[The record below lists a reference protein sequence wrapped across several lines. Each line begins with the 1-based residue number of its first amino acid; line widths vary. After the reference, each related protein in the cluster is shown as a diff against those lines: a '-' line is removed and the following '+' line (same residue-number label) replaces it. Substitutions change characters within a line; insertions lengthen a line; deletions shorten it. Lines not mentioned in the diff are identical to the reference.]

1 MQQNIDSAPKQEETK
16 EYTNYLNEEATQAE
30 SKKHRRRRGE
40 RKKKLQHA
48 NGIISNLIKNNEEG
62 QCSGSSETP
71 QSMETEENIQQHEQT
86 FEEFAKSIML
96 SQGSMITKTNKSGQE
111 VEANIWNM
119 NMDSSNESGD
129 EDDSKQETSAVG

>member
-1 MQQNIDSAPKQEETK
+1 
-16 EYTNYLNEEATQAE
+16 
-30 SKKHRRRRGE
+30 
-40 RKKKLQHA
+40 
-48 NGIISNLIKNNEEG
+48 
-62 QCSGSSETP
+62 
-71 QSMETEENIQQHEQT
+71 METEENIQQHEQT

-129 EDDSKQETSAVG
+129 EDDSKQETSAAG

>member
-1 MQQNIDSAPKQEETK
+1 
-16 EYTNYLNEEATQAE
+16 
-30 SKKHRRRRGE
+30 
-40 RKKKLQHA
+40 
-48 NGIISNLIKNNEEG
+48 
-62 QCSGSSETP
+62 
-71 QSMETEENIQQHEQT
+71 METEENIQQHEQT

-111 VEANIWNM
+111 VEANIWDM